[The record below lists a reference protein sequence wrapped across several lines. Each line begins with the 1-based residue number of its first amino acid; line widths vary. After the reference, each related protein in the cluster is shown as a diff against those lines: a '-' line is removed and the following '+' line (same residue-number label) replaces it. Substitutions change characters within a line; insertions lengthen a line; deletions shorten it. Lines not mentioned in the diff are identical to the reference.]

1 MKFNFAHIR
10 ERSTSGGAIDFTV
23 FDARS
28 TSGSDSANAQVLS
41 DLTTKT
47 RLAGH
52 KIDQSALAFT
62 EHGCVK
68 FYGTKNLV
76 DYLSKNG
83 LPQWTH
89 SLNA

>member
-10 ERSTSGGAIDFTV
+10 ERSTSGGSIDFAV

-28 TSGSDSANAQVLS
+28 TSGSDDANAQVLA
-41 DLTTKT
+41 DLTA
-47 RLAGH
+47 RARRAGR

-62 EHGCVK
+62 QNGRLT

-76 DYLSKNG
+76 DYLSKRG

-89 SLNA
+89 SLDA